1 MTGRD
6 SLRIGLVTLGD
17 PFDRR
22 TWSGT
27 VYRIRE
33 ALGAHAEVIC
43 LGPLNQQTEIR
54 FGRVVTAL
62 TYRLTGKRF
71 DYNHFLPFARRHGR
85 VFSRRLANCRCDA
98 VVGVVASSAL
108 AFLETPLPVVNI
120 SDATVAL
127 IRDYYPSESHQFGF
141 SERHGEELER
151 RALSR
156 SRLLFYPSEWAAAS
170 AERHYGIP
178 RDRIRVLPFG
188 ANLDRPPAREAALKR
203 KRGAVCRLLFLAKSW
218 ERKGGDVAV
227 AALRS
232 LTAQGIDA
240 TLTVCGVR
248 PPGGIADDPKIRLVP
263 YLDKNVP
270 ADMARLETVL
280 WESDL
285 LILPTQAD
293 CYGIVF
299 CEASAYGIPSL
310 ATATGGVP
318 GAIRNGE
325 NGVLLPPGASGAE
338 YAEEIAAIWR
348 DDVSYDTWVRK
359 SRQRFDQQLSWEV
372 WGRDAAAAIKEVVS

>member
-1 MTGRD
+1 VATDR
-6 SLRIGLVTLGD
+6 LRIALVTLGD

-27 VYRIRE
+27 VFRIRE
-33 ALGAHAEVIC
+33 ALESHAEVVC
-43 LGPLNQQTEIR
+43 LGPLNQQFEIR
-54 FGRVVTAL
+54 FGRIITTL
-62 TYRLTGKRF
+62 TYRFSGKRF

-85 VFSRRLANCRCDA
+85 VFSRRLASSGCHA

-108 AFLETPLPVVNI
+108 AFLETSLPIINV

-127 IRDYYPSESHQFGF
+127 IRDYYPTESAQFDF

-151 RALSR
+151 LALTR
-156 SRLLFYPSEWAAAS
+156 SRLLLYPSEWAADS
-170 AERHYGIP
+170 AVRHYGIP

-188 ANLDRPPAREAALKR
+188 ANLDAPPDKEAALNR
-203 KRGAVCRLLFLAKSW
+203 RRGKVCRLLFLAKSW
-218 ERKGGDVAV
+218 ERKGGDVAL
-227 AALRS
+227 AAFRS
-232 LTAQGIDA
+232 LTNLGIDT

-248 PPGGIADDPKIRLVP
+248 PPVGVADDPKIRLIP

-270 ADMARLETVL
+270 EDMARLDTVL
-280 WESDL
+280 RESDL

-293 CYGIVF
+293 CFGIVF

-318 GAIRNGE
+318 GAITDGE
-325 NGVLLPPGASGAE
+325 NGVLLPPGATGEE
-338 YAEEIAAIWR
+338 YARAIAGIWG
-348 DDVSYDTWVRK
+348 DDASYASWVKKARE
-359 SRQRFDQQLSWEV
+359 RFDQHLSWNI
-372 WGRDAAAAIKEVVS
+372 WGRSAVAAIKEVAR

>member
-1 MTGRD
+1 MSGSDR
-6 SLRIGLVTLGD
+6 LRIGLVTLGD

-27 VYRIRE
+27 TFRIRE
-33 ALGAHAEVIC
+33 ALGAHAEVVC
-43 LGPLNQQTEIR
+43 LGPLNQQMEMR
-54 FGRVVTAL
+54 FGRFVTRL
-62 TYRLTGKRF
+62 TYRFSGKRF

-85 VFSRRLANCRCDA
+85 VFSRRLAGSDCQA

-108 AFLETPLPVVNI
+108 AFLETSLPVINV

-127 IRDYYPSESHQFGF
+127 IRDYYPSESAQFEF

-151 RALSR
+151 LALTR

-188 ANLDRPPAREAALKR
+188 ANLDTPPGREAALKR
-203 KRGAVCRLLFLAKSW
+203 RRGAVCRLLFLAKSW
-218 ERKGGDVAV
+218 KRKGGEVAE
-227 AALRS
+227 AALNS
-232 LTAQGIDA
+232 LTARGIDA
-240 TLTVCGVR
+240 TLTICGVR
-248 PPGGIADDPKIRLVP
+248 PPGKVADDSRIRLIP

-270 ADMARLETVL
+270 ADMTRLEAVL

-318 GAIRNGE
+318 GAIRDGV
-325 NGVLLPPGASGAE
+325 NGVLLPTGATGEE
-338 YAEEIAAIWR
+338 YARAIAAIWR
-348 DDVSYDTWVRK
+348 DDATYASWVTKAREC
-359 SRQRFDQQLSWEV
+359 FDEHLSWDI
-372 WGRDAAAAIKEVVS
+372 WGRDAVAAIKEVAL